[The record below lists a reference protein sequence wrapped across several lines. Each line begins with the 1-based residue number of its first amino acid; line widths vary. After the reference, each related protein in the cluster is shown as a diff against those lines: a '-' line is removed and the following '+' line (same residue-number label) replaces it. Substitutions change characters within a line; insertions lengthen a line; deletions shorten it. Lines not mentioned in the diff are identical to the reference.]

1 MPDEVCGIATAA
13 PNRLPRWASGVA
25 YAVCGWAFAFAAL
38 SCYWALGGTVGTQ
51 TISPAIVALAR
62 AHDPLVYAALW
73 LGALVKVI
81 SGVVVLALIQ
91 PWGRVIPRWLLLM
104 LAWGAGTLLFVHG
117 GLFFVVGVLALS
129 GTIRVGTPLLVLRWY
144 TFLWGP
150 WWLLGGMLFLLV
162 AWIGLRRSPN
172 GRAGLTFSALGVCAA
187 LVLLLLSGGTIG

>member
-1 MPDEVCGIATAA
+1 MTKRPDGIATAA

-91 PWGRVIPRWLLLM
+91 PWGRRIPRWLLLL
-104 LAWGAGTLLFVHG
+104 LAWGAGTLVFVHG
-117 GLFFVVGVLALS
+117 GLFLGVGLLAMT
-129 GTIRVGTPLLVLRWY
+129 GVIRVSTPATLLHWY

-150 WWLLGGMLFLLV
+150 WWLLGGSLFLVAAWSAVRRAPHRLADLV
-162 AWIGLRRSPN
+162 
-172 GRAGLTFSALGVCAA
+172 FSTLGVGAA